1 MKQLKRGL
9 QIVASVM
16 GGILSVGMLAAV
28 IFYGGIVFA
37 ALGFLAGAAAIVT
50 VVSLGIYEAFTIG
63 DSNK

>member
-1 MKQLKRGL
+1 
-9 QIVASVM
+9 M